1 MGILK
6 SLFTLG
12 KSFISQAEESIEETQ
27 GVRMLEQHIRDAK
40 AELDKAGK
48 SRVDLLARVKLS
60 HDKLK
65 DLRERKASLEARA
78 LEALSKNVNP
88 SLINEV
94 AEEIARL
101 ENLITA
107 EEQVLSNLEVSRDGV
122 EKAVT
127 ATAQRIAQFEQ
138 QMEVVKATEAMQRAQ
153 QAVTTSTV
161 GASSSVSTA
170 AESLKRLQT
179 RQAERQARLDAAAQL
194 EKVADGRD
202 LDEKLAEAGIGGS
215 NKSSAQDVLAR
226 LQRQQGRVIFA
237 SLTARLATILRIKYV
252 WFFQRL
258 FGKDNKPA
266 IARGPLGLHLN
277 SGFTLDTLA
286 FRLLEDALLIA
297 LPGEEYTVAAVS
309 CIDLGGGSQIFRYYT
324 SGDEFLQINTTGGE
338 DIDDIDD
345 IKLFVYE
352 ESYGISKESHWREA
366 INAKVMGAMT
376 LNWQGKTLAA
386 IFNSEEPGNIEPVYM
401 LEKVENQNHAK
412 WEVHNFSM
420 GYQRQVTG
428 DTYEYLLLN
437 GEESFNDLGEPEW
450 LFSRALGVDIPL
462 TSLHIIG

>member
-161 GASSSVSTA
+161 GASSSVS
-170 AESLKRLQT
+170 ESLKRLQT

-226 LQRQQGRVIFA
+226 LQRQQG
-237 SLTARLATILRIKYV
+237 
-252 WFFQRL
+252 
-258 FGKDNKPA
+258 
-266 IARGPLGLHLN
+266 
-277 SGFTLDTLA
+277 
-286 FRLLEDALLIA
+286 E
-297 LPGEEYTVAAVS
+297 
-309 CIDLGGGSQIFRYYT
+309 
-324 SGDEFLQINTTGGE
+324 
-338 DIDDIDD
+338 
-345 IKLFVYE
+345 
-352 ESYGISKESHWREA
+352 
-366 INAKVMGAMT
+366 
-376 LNWQGKTLAA
+376 
-386 IFNSEEPGNIEPVYM
+386 
-401 LEKVENQNHAK
+401 
-412 WEVHNFSM
+412 
-420 GYQRQVTG
+420 
-428 DTYEYLLLN
+428 
-437 GEESFNDLGEPEW
+437 
-450 LFSRALGVDIPL
+450 
-462 TSLHIIG
+462 

>member
-138 QMEVVKATEAMQRAQ
+138 QMEVVKATKATEAMQRAQ

-226 LQRQQGRVIFA
+226 LQRQQG
-237 SLTARLATILRIKYV
+237 
-252 WFFQRL
+252 
-258 FGKDNKPA
+258 
-266 IARGPLGLHLN
+266 
-277 SGFTLDTLA
+277 
-286 FRLLEDALLIA
+286 E
-297 LPGEEYTVAAVS
+297 
-309 CIDLGGGSQIFRYYT
+309 
-324 SGDEFLQINTTGGE
+324 
-338 DIDDIDD
+338 
-345 IKLFVYE
+345 
-352 ESYGISKESHWREA
+352 
-366 INAKVMGAMT
+366 
-376 LNWQGKTLAA
+376 
-386 IFNSEEPGNIEPVYM
+386 
-401 LEKVENQNHAK
+401 
-412 WEVHNFSM
+412 
-420 GYQRQVTG
+420 
-428 DTYEYLLLN
+428 
-437 GEESFNDLGEPEW
+437 
-450 LFSRALGVDIPL
+450 
-462 TSLHIIG
+462 

>member
-127 ATAQRIAQFEQ
+127 AT
-138 QMEVVKATEAMQRAQ
+138 EAMQRAQ

-226 LQRQQGRVIFA
+226 LQRQQG
-237 SLTARLATILRIKYV
+237 
-252 WFFQRL
+252 
-258 FGKDNKPA
+258 
-266 IARGPLGLHLN
+266 
-277 SGFTLDTLA
+277 
-286 FRLLEDALLIA
+286 E
-297 LPGEEYTVAAVS
+297 
-309 CIDLGGGSQIFRYYT
+309 
-324 SGDEFLQINTTGGE
+324 
-338 DIDDIDD
+338 
-345 IKLFVYE
+345 
-352 ESYGISKESHWREA
+352 
-366 INAKVMGAMT
+366 
-376 LNWQGKTLAA
+376 
-386 IFNSEEPGNIEPVYM
+386 
-401 LEKVENQNHAK
+401 
-412 WEVHNFSM
+412 
-420 GYQRQVTG
+420 
-428 DTYEYLLLN
+428 
-437 GEESFNDLGEPEW
+437 
-450 LFSRALGVDIPL
+450 
-462 TSLHIIG
+462 

>member
-127 ATAQRIAQFEQ
+127 ATA
-138 QMEVVKATEAMQRAQ
+138 
-153 QAVTTSTV
+153 
-161 GASSSVSTA
+161 

-226 LQRQQGRVIFA
+226 LQRQQG
-237 SLTARLATILRIKYV
+237 
-252 WFFQRL
+252 
-258 FGKDNKPA
+258 
-266 IARGPLGLHLN
+266 
-277 SGFTLDTLA
+277 
-286 FRLLEDALLIA
+286 E
-297 LPGEEYTVAAVS
+297 
-309 CIDLGGGSQIFRYYT
+309 
-324 SGDEFLQINTTGGE
+324 
-338 DIDDIDD
+338 
-345 IKLFVYE
+345 
-352 ESYGISKESHWREA
+352 
-366 INAKVMGAMT
+366 
-376 LNWQGKTLAA
+376 
-386 IFNSEEPGNIEPVYM
+386 
-401 LEKVENQNHAK
+401 
-412 WEVHNFSM
+412 
-420 GYQRQVTG
+420 
-428 DTYEYLLLN
+428 
-437 GEESFNDLGEPEW
+437 
-450 LFSRALGVDIPL
+450 
-462 TSLHIIG
+462 

>member
-138 QMEVVKATEAMQRAQ
+138 MEVVKATEAMQRAQ

-226 LQRQQGRVIFA
+226 LQRQQG
-237 SLTARLATILRIKYV
+237 
-252 WFFQRL
+252 
-258 FGKDNKPA
+258 
-266 IARGPLGLHLN
+266 
-277 SGFTLDTLA
+277 
-286 FRLLEDALLIA
+286 E
-297 LPGEEYTVAAVS
+297 
-309 CIDLGGGSQIFRYYT
+309 
-324 SGDEFLQINTTGGE
+324 
-338 DIDDIDD
+338 
-345 IKLFVYE
+345 
-352 ESYGISKESHWREA
+352 
-366 INAKVMGAMT
+366 
-376 LNWQGKTLAA
+376 
-386 IFNSEEPGNIEPVYM
+386 
-401 LEKVENQNHAK
+401 
-412 WEVHNFSM
+412 
-420 GYQRQVTG
+420 
-428 DTYEYLLLN
+428 
-437 GEESFNDLGEPEW
+437 
-450 LFSRALGVDIPL
+450 
-462 TSLHIIG
+462 

>member
-127 ATAQRIAQFEQ
+127 ATAQFEQ

-226 LQRQQGRVIFA
+226 LQRQQG
-237 SLTARLATILRIKYV
+237 
-252 WFFQRL
+252 
-258 FGKDNKPA
+258 
-266 IARGPLGLHLN
+266 
-277 SGFTLDTLA
+277 
-286 FRLLEDALLIA
+286 E
-297 LPGEEYTVAAVS
+297 
-309 CIDLGGGSQIFRYYT
+309 
-324 SGDEFLQINTTGGE
+324 
-338 DIDDIDD
+338 
-345 IKLFVYE
+345 
-352 ESYGISKESHWREA
+352 
-366 INAKVMGAMT
+366 
-376 LNWQGKTLAA
+376 
-386 IFNSEEPGNIEPVYM
+386 
-401 LEKVENQNHAK
+401 
-412 WEVHNFSM
+412 
-420 GYQRQVTG
+420 
-428 DTYEYLLLN
+428 
-437 GEESFNDLGEPEW
+437 
-450 LFSRALGVDIPL
+450 
-462 TSLHIIG
+462 

>member
-12 KSFISQAEESIEETQ
+12 KSFISQAEESIEENQ

-60 HDKLK
+60 NDKLK
-65 DLRERKASLEARA
+65 DLRERKATLEARA

-138 QMEVVKATEAMQRAQ
+138 QMEVVKAMQRAQ

-170 AESLKRLQT
+170 AESLKRLQA

-202 LDEKLAEAGIGGS
+202 LDEKLAEAGIGGV

-226 LQRQQGRVIFA
+226 LQRQQG
-237 SLTARLATILRIKYV
+237 
-252 WFFQRL
+252 
-258 FGKDNKPA
+258 
-266 IARGPLGLHLN
+266 
-277 SGFTLDTLA
+277 
-286 FRLLEDALLIA
+286 E
-297 LPGEEYTVAAVS
+297 
-309 CIDLGGGSQIFRYYT
+309 
-324 SGDEFLQINTTGGE
+324 
-338 DIDDIDD
+338 
-345 IKLFVYE
+345 
-352 ESYGISKESHWREA
+352 
-366 INAKVMGAMT
+366 
-376 LNWQGKTLAA
+376 
-386 IFNSEEPGNIEPVYM
+386 
-401 LEKVENQNHAK
+401 
-412 WEVHNFSM
+412 
-420 GYQRQVTG
+420 
-428 DTYEYLLLN
+428 
-437 GEESFNDLGEPEW
+437 
-450 LFSRALGVDIPL
+450 
-462 TSLHIIG
+462 

>member
-1 MGILK
+1 
-6 SLFTLG
+6 
-12 KSFISQAEESIEETQ
+12 
-27 GVRMLEQHIRDAK
+27 MLEQHIRDAK

-65 DLRERKASLEARA
+65 DLRERKAS

-202 LDEKLAEAGIGGS
+202 LDEKLAEAGIGDS

-226 LQRQQGRVIFA
+226 LQRQQG
-237 SLTARLATILRIKYV
+237 
-252 WFFQRL
+252 
-258 FGKDNKPA
+258 
-266 IARGPLGLHLN
+266 
-277 SGFTLDTLA
+277 
-286 FRLLEDALLIA
+286 E
-297 LPGEEYTVAAVS
+297 
-309 CIDLGGGSQIFRYYT
+309 
-324 SGDEFLQINTTGGE
+324 
-338 DIDDIDD
+338 
-345 IKLFVYE
+345 
-352 ESYGISKESHWREA
+352 
-366 INAKVMGAMT
+366 
-376 LNWQGKTLAA
+376 
-386 IFNSEEPGNIEPVYM
+386 
-401 LEKVENQNHAK
+401 
-412 WEVHNFSM
+412 
-420 GYQRQVTG
+420 
-428 DTYEYLLLN
+428 
-437 GEESFNDLGEPEW
+437 
-450 LFSRALGVDIPL
+450 
-462 TSLHIIG
+462 